1 MSKILEVKNLHYHY
15 GEIHALKGISLDV
28 EDGEIVTLIGANGA
42 GKTTTLHAISGLLG
56 KISGGEI
63 WFMGKRIDGHRGHDI
78 AGMGL
83 AQCLEGRHVFGNLT
97 VKENLQMGAYL
108 RKDKEGIERDF
119 EYVYNL
125 FPRLKERETQ
135 GAKTLSGGE
144 QQMLAVGRALM
155 QSPKLLM
162 MDEPSLGLA
171 PLVIQEIF
179 NTIKR
184 INADGIPILLIEQN
198 SNAALKVAKRGYVI
212 ENGEIVLA
220 DTSANLLANED
231 VKKAYLGGQ

>member
-63 WFMGKRIDGHRGHDI
+63 WFMGKRIDGHKGHDI